1 MRERENCTHLTFW
14 KKSSSKELPGLIQ
27 AVRREGF
34 PVVWSSD
41 PMHGNTFS
49 SANDY
54 KTRNFDHIM
63 EELKHSF
70 AIHRA
75 EGSYLGSVHL
85 ELTGDDVTECVRRR

>member
-1 MRERENCTHLTFW
+1 
-14 KKSSSKELPGLIQ
+14 
-27 AVRREGF
+27 
-34 PVVWSSD
+34 
-41 PMHGNTFS
+41 MHGNTFS

-85 ELTGDDVTECVRRR
+85 ELTGDDVTECVEALKGWMKMD